1 MRTLKTLALLLT
13 LAAAPALAQGGAAP
27 AASVAGTWKVT
38 GDVVG
43 NPVEL
48 VCTFAQEEKKLTG
61 SCKEAG
67 SDKQNPLTGEV
78 DDKKVS
84 WKFDTTFNGQS
95 ITVSLAGT
103 LESDTRLKGGIDV
116 QPYGVSGDFTAA
128 KEEAKKEE
136 KKPQQ

>member
-1 MRTLKTLALLLT
+1 MKRLKTFALLLA
-13 LAAAPALAQGGAAP
+13 LSAAPALAQGGDS

-48 VCTFAQEEKKLTG
+48 VCTFAQDGKKLTG
-61 SCKEAG
+61 SCREDG
-67 SDKQNPLTGEV
+67 SDKANALTGEV

-84 WKFDTTFNGQS
+84 WKFDTTFNGQG
-95 ITVSLAGT
+95 ITLTLAGT
-103 LESDTRLKGGIDV
+103 LESPAKLKGGIDV

-128 KEEAKKEE
+128 KEEPKKEE